1 MANRIAGAPMPAT
14 INAGTSPT
22 KGLPNRRPTP
32 PMRRVEQALPEPI
45 EVFDVLY
52 RVEELGTRWWS
63 IIDCVL
69 ENHRARAGNAEPLPE
84 WALRILT
91 DQGRHSATEDEFRT
105 QRTTLREM
113 LRLQEGASPTFTYE
127 VWGDRTTR
135 LSTGHDCVADAL
147 PARDFW
153 RTNGHPNASILK
165 FRKVAHCCSA
175 SVAEQSKAGA
185 A

>member
-1 MANRIAGAPMPAT
+1 MSEITTRPAT
-14 INAGTSPT
+14 YATKATTRAT
-22 KGLPNRRPTP
+22 KGATTQRPNPL
-32 PMRRVEQALPEPI
+32 MRQIEQALPEPI
-45 EVFDVLY
+45 EVLDVLY
-52 RVEELGTRWWS
+52 RVEELGTHWWS

-91 DQGRHSATEDEFRT
+91 DQGRHRATEDEFRT